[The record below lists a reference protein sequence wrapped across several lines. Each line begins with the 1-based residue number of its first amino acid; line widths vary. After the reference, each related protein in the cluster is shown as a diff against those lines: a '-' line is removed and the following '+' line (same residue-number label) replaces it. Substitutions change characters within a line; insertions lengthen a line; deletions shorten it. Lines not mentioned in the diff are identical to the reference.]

1 MPSMMRAIVLTVPGG
16 PEALEIRN
24 LPRPAPRDGCVLIR
38 VEAFGLNRSE
48 LHTRLGL
55 SPSVTLPRVLGIECV
70 GVVEAAPGTDLV
82 PGQKVAAM
90 MGDMGRQYD
99 GGYAEFTSIPRAHV
113 FPLQTELPWETL
125 GALPEMYQT
134 SLGALTKGLDVRAG
148 DTLLIRGGT
157 SSIGMATAAI
167 AKQLGLTVISTTRNA
182 GREAALRDNGADHV
196 VVDTGVIAD
205 AVRKIV
211 PAGVDRA
218 LELVGTPTLRDT
230 LRATR
235 VHGVVCMA
243 GMLSNQWTVPDFYPI
258 EYIPSGVFLTGY
270 GGDSDDITTAQL
282 QSFVDAV
289 ASGTIKIATDRVFA
303 FDDIVAAHRYM
314 EDNRATGKLVVRV
327 AHPRDSR

>member
-1 MPSMMRAIVLTVPGG
+1 MHSTMRAIVLTVPGG
-16 PEALEIRN
+16 PEALEIHD
-24 LPRPAPRDGCVLIR
+24 LPRPAARDGWVLIR

-55 SPSVTLPRVLGIECV
+55 SPSVILPRVLGIECV

-90 MGDMGRQYD
+90 MGGMGRDYD

-113 FPLQTELPWETL
+113 FPLRTDLPWETL

-134 SLGALTKGLDVRAG
+134 SLGSLTTGLDAAAG

-167 AKQLGLTVISTTRNA
+167 AKQMGLTVISTTRSA
-182 GREAALRDNGADHV
+182 AREPVLRANGADHV
-196 VVDTGVIAD
+196 IVDTGTIAA
-205 AVRKIV
+205 AVRQIV
-211 PAGVDRA
+211 PGGVDRA

-230 LRATR
+230 LQATR

-243 GMLSNQWTVPDFYPI
+243 GMLSNQWTVREFYPI
-258 EYIPSGVFLTGY
+258 QYIPSGVFLTGY
-270 GGDSDDITTAQL
+270 GGDSDDITAGQL

-289 ASGTIKIATDRVFA
+289 ASGAIKIATDRVFA

-314 EDNRATGKLVVRV
+314 EDNRATGKLVVRI
-327 AHPRDSR
+327 AHQRP